1 MRAFLSVVALML
13 VATSVAGAQ
22 GTTTTTVKAAYSAKL
37 KKTILVNG
45 AGLTLYAFTDDRAG
59 KPTCVD
65 DLALHCAKAW
75 PPLKTTGAPRAGK
88 GVTASLLKSVK
99 YPDGGLQV
107 MYNRHPLYTD
117 AGAKGYGLTGDKKP
131 GDVNG
136 QAFANAWYVV
146 APNGRLIKH

>member
-1 MRAFLSVVALML
+1 MRSVVLALAAVL
-13 VATSVAGAQ
+13 VFVAVAGAQ
-22 GTTTTTVKAAYSAKL
+22 PTSTATVKAAYNAKL

-45 AGLTLYAFTDDRAG
+45 AGLTLYAFTDDPAG

-88 GVTASLLKSVK
+88 GITASLLKSVK

-136 QAFANAWYVV
+136 QAFASSWYVV
-146 APNGRLIKH
+146 SPSGKLIKR